1 MRDGACHPRR
11 DAVCPAGSVSQMLG
25 PHGTKSF
32 SREAP
37 GTAHSSTLLPHM
49 EGQGR
54 TQVALAGDPHWPHRV
69 LGTGAQG
76 GGSGEMGPSEQKCH
90 FTFLGRAGSK
100 QMEAPGAGCRHSS
113 APPAPDLLPGGGGGE
128 PAPAVPSTHIGH
140 LPTHIPNSKSPTI
153 RANQSPIPPH
163 PSPAWCPHPDPPP
176 EHNTLLPSPP
186 PLQPICSPAPR
197 LAAPCPW
204 AEARGPGDG
213 ESRAHLSVGLSPIF
227 PGASFCGSRSC
238 QMKGLEPLP
247 QQRR

>member
-113 APPAPDLLPGGGGGE
+113 APPAPDLLPGGGGGRASPRCAIHPHRPLAHPHPELQE
-128 PAPAVPSTHIGH
+128 PNYKGKPKPYPS
-140 LPTHIPNSKSPTI
+140 
-153 RANQSPIPPH
+153 SPITGVV
-163 PSPAWCPHPDPPP
+163 PPP
-176 EHNTLLPSPP
+176 
-186 PLQPICSPAPR
+186 
-197 LAAPCPW
+197 
-204 AEARGPGDG
+204 
-213 ESRAHLSVGLSPIF
+213 
-227 PGASFCGSRSC
+227 
-238 QMKGLEPLP
+238 
-247 QQRR
+247 

>member
-113 APPAPDLLPGGGGGE
+113 APPAPDLLPGGGGE

-140 LPTHIPNSKSPTI
+140 LPTHIPNAKSPTI

-186 PLQPICSPAPR
+186 PLCSPSAPQPPGSPLPAHGQKHVGPAMGKAGHISAWASR
-197 LAAPCPW
+197 LFSQALLFVG
-204 AEARGPGDG
+204 AEAAR
-213 ESRAHLSVGLSPIF
+213 
-227 PGASFCGSRSC
+227 
-238 QMKGLEPLP
+238 
-247 QQRR
+247 

>member
-1 MRDGACHPRR
+1 MPFHVSWQGWQQADGGTRSRLQAQLRTASAR
-11 DAVCPAGSVSQMLG
+11 PAAWG
-25 PHGTKSF
+25 
-32 SREAP
+32 
-37 GTAHSSTLLPHM
+37 
-49 EGQGR
+49 
-54 TQVALAGDPHWPHRV
+54 W
-69 LGTGAQG
+69 
-76 GGSGEMGPSEQKCH
+76 
-90 FTFLGRAGSK
+90 
-100 QMEAPGAGCRHSS
+100 
-113 APPAPDLLPGGGGGE
+113 GGE

-140 LPTHIPNSKSPTI
+140 LPTHIPNAKSPTI

-238 QMKGLEPLP
+238 QMKGLESLP
-247 QQRR
+247 QQRQ